1 MKCIY
6 CEHDAMYP
14 ARASGHCPNCN
25 KAYAFEPRTGSA
37 FSDMAFKS
45 AIDAVSAG
53 GTVRFLPEHVQYE
66 LQRRKRRGK
75 GPSHLA
81 FAIAGGS
88 ALLALA
94 TPLAILVAVVFGS
107 VGLAMRPSDHIGD
120 GSFQSD
126 WARWCSVH
134 GNPVG
139 LIVRRQTA
147 AKASE
152 PYRGGDEMEQY
163 SFDRAVICDRPE
175 TVDLLLA
182 NNFHFENNC
191 AVLSRDGYPPR
202 AFDTVKRMLRQN
214 PKLTVYALHDATFAG
229 CSLAQELASSPDWF
243 QGRARVVEVGIR
255 PGHTTRLRG
264 LWTAPSPAPYSVTAL
279 TAAEQKWLASHSA
292 ELFAI
297 RPEQV
302 IKRLFKAITSDV
314 DALSRDAD
322 VWTDKKSLA
331 VESATSDGGD
341 DAFG

>member
-14 ARASGHCPNCN
+14 ERAGGYCPKC
-25 KAYAFEPRTGSA
+25 KKSYAFEPRTGSA
-37 FSDMAFKS
+37 YSDMAFKS

-53 GTVRFLPEHVQYE
+53 GTVRFLPEHVRYE
-66 LQRRKRRGK
+66 LHRRKRRGK
-75 GPSHLA
+75 GASNTC
-81 FAIAGGS
+81 FTIAAGS
-88 ALLALA
+88 ALFVIASPAAL
-94 TPLAILVAVVFGS
+94 LVAAVFGTI
-107 VGLAMRPSDHIGD
+107 GLLARPGDHIKL
-120 GSFQSD
+120 GSFTVD
-126 WARWCSVH
+126 WDRWCLVH
-134 GNPVG
+134 GNPTG
-139 LIVRRQTA
+139 LIVRRQP
-147 AKASE
+147 AKALE
-152 PYRGGDEMEQY
+152 PYRSNDEMQQY

-191 AVLSRDGYPPR
+191 AVLSSDGYPPR
-202 AFDTVKRMLRQN
+202 AFDTVKAMLRQN
-214 PKLTVYALHDATFAG
+214 PKLTVYALHDATFEG
-229 CSLAQELASSPDWF
+229 CVLAQTLASSPDWF
-243 QGRARVVEVGIR
+243 KGRGRVVEVGIR
-255 PGHTTRLRG
+255 PSHTVRLRG
-264 LWTAPSPAPYSVTAL
+264 LWTSPSFFPSDFTSI
-279 TAAEQKWLASHSA
+279 TREERKWLERNSA